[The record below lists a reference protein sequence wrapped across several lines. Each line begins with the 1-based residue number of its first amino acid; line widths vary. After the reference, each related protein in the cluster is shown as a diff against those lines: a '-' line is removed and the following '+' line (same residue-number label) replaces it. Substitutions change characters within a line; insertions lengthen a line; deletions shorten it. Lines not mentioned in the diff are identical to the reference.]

1 MTGKRNGCGSLVVSP
16 RGQPGQLPFLLG
28 LRLLSVEW
36 DGRAEGYLR
45 CAGVCGQCL
54 VGGSVPTLGR

>member
-1 MTGKRNGCGSLVVSP
+1 MTVGVLWCPP
-16 RGQPGQLPFLLG
+16 RGQPGQLPFLLA

-45 CAGVCGQCL
+45 CVGVCGQCL
-54 VGGSVPTLGR
+54 VGGFVPTLGR